1 MYLKD
6 YLTVPFF
13 LLMIYNENSLH
24 KYFQLNEGGALLSM
38 IEFLKLAH
46 ERMASD
52 IHITVNSPV
61 MFRIHGELRQI
72 DDQVLTPSAT
82 LELAKEL
89 LTTEQYET
97 FLEKG
102 DLDLSYGI
110 PDVSRYRVNV
120 YKQKGNVSLTIRLIP
135 SKIPAM
141 EALGLPPI
149 AEEFAKKPQGL
160 LLVTGPTGSGK
171 STTLAAILDYINRTR
186 NDHIITLEDPIEFV
200 HPHKSCIV
208 NQREIGV
215 DTETFSSGLR
225 AALRQDPDV
234 ILVGEMRD
242 LETIS
247 IAITAAETGHLVFGT
262 LHTADAPQTIDR
274 IIDVFPSEAQQQVR
288 VQLANVMLG
297 VMAQRLLPTTDGS
310 GRVASIEVLVNTPAV
325 ANLIRSEKVHQIRS
339 VMQTGKA
346 QGMQTMEMSL
356 RELLQQRKI
365 TVESA
370 KEALFGFGELQ

>member
-1 MYLKD
+1 MS
-6 YLTVPFF
+6 
-13 LLMIYNENSLH
+13 LLIIM
-24 KYFQLNEGGALLSM
+24 
-38 IEFLKLAH
+38 KLAH
-46 ERMASD
+46 ERKASD
-52 IHITVNSPV
+52 IHITVNSPA
-61 MFRIHGELRQI
+61 MLRIHGELKPI
-72 DDQVLTPSAT
+72 NDQVLTPAMT
-82 LELAKEL
+82 LEMAKEL
-89 LTTEQYET
+89 MTAEQVET
-97 FLEKG
+97 FLERG
-102 DLDLSYGI
+102 DLDMSYGI

-135 SKIPAM
+135 SRIPAM

-186 NDHIITLEDPIEFV
+186 SDHIITLEDPIEFM

-215 DTETFSSGLR
+215 DTESFSSGLR

-274 IIDVFPSEAQQQVR
+274 IIDVFPSEAQQKVR
-288 VQLANVMLG
+288 VQLASVMLG
-297 VMAQRLLPTTDGS
+297 VMAQRLLPTTEGN
-310 GRVASIEVLVNTPAV
+310 GRAAAIEILVNTPAV

-356 RELLQQRKI
+356 RELLQQRRI
-365 TVESA
+365 TVETA